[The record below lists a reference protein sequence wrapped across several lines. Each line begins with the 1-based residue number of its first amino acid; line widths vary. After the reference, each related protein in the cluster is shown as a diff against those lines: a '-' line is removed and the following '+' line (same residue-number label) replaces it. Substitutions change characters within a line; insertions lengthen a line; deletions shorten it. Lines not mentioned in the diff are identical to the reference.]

1 MSKIKLIFSLFML
14 VLFFSVQSA
23 FAQVTT
29 ASINGTVTDAKGEVL
44 PGATVIAVHVPS
56 GTKYGGISRNDGR
69 FYIPAMRVGGPYKV
83 TASYVGYD
91 AQSKENIYLTLGVT
105 TDLKFEMQE
114 GKIEVG
120 EVTIRAQRDAV
131 FSSDRTGAST
141 SINVEALQALP
152 TITRRLEDF
161 YRLTPQAK
169 GNSFAG
175 MDSRMNNIMVDG
187 SYFNNSFG
195 LGSTPG
201 ERTGV
206 SPVSVDAVEQVQV
219 NIAPYDVR
227 QGSFVGAAVNTVT
240 KSGTNEFSGSAYYN
254 FRQKSMV
261 GDQAKE
267 RTFDPGNFK
276 FNNLGLQLGGP
287 IIKDKLFFFV
297 NYEDDNLTQ
306 PGTTFLANPG
316 GAAATGNMT
325 RVLASELDGL
335 RSYLKNKFNYETGPY
350 TGYDN
355 ETPSTRFL
363 AKLDFNLDDNNKISL
378 RYTHLDSFTD
388 VLLSNSSSLGNG
400 NRRTNNNALNFQ
412 NSNYQIKENIRST
425 VLEWNSNIGTNMSN
439 NLILGYTY
447 NDESRASRGDMF
459 PFVDILKDGTTYTSF
474 GFEPFTPNNELRYSS
489 YQLQNNFTIY
499 GEEHT
504 LTFGLSAEK
513 YRSENVFYQG
523 SQGIWQ
529 YNSLADFYKDAD
541 DYLANPAR
549 TKSPVSI
556 RRYQLGYMNVPG
568 LEKPLQPLDVY
579 FYGVYGQDE
588 WRVSNDFKLTVGLRL
603 DMPVFNDE
611 NAFTNTEA
619 NAMTFIDKDGNPV
632 KYTTQKL
639 PDSKILWSPR
649 VGFNWDVF
657 GDKTTQLRG
666 GSGIFTGKPAYVW
679 ISNQIGNN
687 GILLGTIDANTAATA
702 ANYPFNPNVNKY
714 KPTTVTGAPAA
725 SYVLNFTDPDF
736 KFPQLWRNN
745 IAVDQKLPFDL
756 VATAEF
762 LYSKDVNG
770 MYYTNANLA
779 KPTGTFS
786 GVDARPLYN
795 SAANRINTKVTGA
808 YVLSNQNEGYSY
820 TMTAALEKPY
830 SDNWFAKVAYN
841 YGVAKNM
848 FDPGSIAQGSWTG
861 NFMSGNPNN
870 PGLSYSGSTP
880 GHRVIA
886 AASYSLEYF
895 DFGKTTISLF
905 LEGFNPGT
913 VSFTF
918 SGDLNGDGANNDMI
932 YIPKDMSEMNF
943 EQYTSGTTTFTV
955 DQQKAAFESFI
966 NSNDYLSANRGKYAE
981 RNGFLLPMVW
991 RLDLGFAQDIFTN
1004 LFEKRNTLQF
1014 RIDVVNFTNLL
1025 NKDWGVAQTQTT
1037 FNPLV
1042 SRPKDAN
1049 NRVLYRMNNA
1059 SGKLFD
1065 NSLQQTV
1072 LLSDV
1077 YKIQLSFRYIFN

>member
-1 MSKIKLIFSLFML
+1 MFML
-14 VLFFSVQSA
+14 VLLFSVQSA
-23 FAQVTT
+23 YSQVTT
-29 ASINGTVTDAKGEVL
+29 ASINGTVTDQKGEVL
-44 PGATVIAVHVPS
+44 PGATVMAVHVPS

-91 AQSKENIYLTLGVT
+91 QQVKENIYLTLGVT

-152 TITRRLEDF
+152 TVTRRLEDF

-169 GNSFAG
+169 GSSFAG
-175 MDSRMNNIMVDG
+175 MDARMNNIMIDG

-195 LGSTPG
+195 LGNTPG

-240 KSGTNEFSGSAYYN
+240 KSGTNEFSGTAYYN
-254 FRQKSMV
+254 FRQKNMV

-267 RTFDPGNFK
+267 KTFDPGNFK
-276 FNNLGLQLGGP
+276 FHNFGVQLGGP
-287 IIKDKLFFFV
+287 ILKDKLFFFV

-325 RVLASELDGL
+325 RVLASDLDAL
-335 RSYLKNKFNYETGPY
+335 SSYLKNKFNYETGPY
-350 TGYDN
+350 AGYDN

-388 VLLSNSSSLGNG
+388 VLLSNSTSLGNG

-412 NSNYQIKENIRST
+412 NSNYQIMENIRST

-447 NDESRASRGDMF
+447 NDESRASRGEMF
-459 PFVDILKDGTTYTSF
+459 PFVDILNNGTTYTSF

-489 YQLQNNFTIY
+489 YQLQDNFTIY
-499 GEEHT
+499 GEDHT

-523 SQGIWQ
+523 AQGVYQ

-541 DYLANPAR
+541 DYLANPTR
-549 TKSPVSI
+549 TKSPVTI
-556 RRYQLGYMNVPG
+556 KRYQLGYMNVPG
-568 LEKPLQPLDVY
+568 MEKPMQPLDVY
-579 FYGVYGQDE
+579 FYGIYGQDE
-588 WRVSNDFKLTVGLRL
+588 WRVTKDVKLTLGLRL
-603 DMPVFNDE
+603 DMPVFNNE
-611 NAFTNTEA
+611 NAYTNAEA
-619 NAMTFIDKDGNPV
+619 NAMTFFDKDGNQV
-632 KYTTQKL
+632 QYSTNKL

-657 GDKTTQLRG
+657 GDKTTQVRG

-679 ISNQIGNN
+679 ISNQVGNN
-687 GILLGTIDANTAATA
+687 GILLGTVDATNTTA
-702 ANYPFNPNVNKY
+702 FPFNPNTNAY
-714 KPTTVTGAPAA
+714 KPKTVTGSPAT

-745 IAVDQKLPFDL
+745 IAIDQKLPFDL

-762 LYSKDVNG
+762 LYSRDVNG
-770 MYYTNANLA
+770 MYYTNANLT
-779 KPTGTFS
+779 KPLGSFS
-786 GVDARPLYN
+786 GVDNRVDWYTK
-795 SAANRINTKVTGA
+795 AANGTYSVVSNSNRVNTKVTGA

-820 TMTAALEKPY
+820 TFTAALEKPY

-841 YGVAKNM
+841 YGVSKNM

-861 NFMSGNPNN
+861 NFMYSNPNSPALGYSSSY
-870 PGLSYSGSTP
+870 PGN
-880 GHRVIA
+880 RVIA

-895 DFGKTTISLF
+895 DFGKTTISCF
-905 LEGFNPGT
+905 LEGYNPGT

-918 SGDLNGDGANNDMI
+918 SGDLNGDGASNDLI
-932 YIPKDMSEMNF
+932 YIPKDQSEMNF

-955 DQQKAAFESFI
+955 DQQKAAFDAFI
-966 NSNDYLSANRGKYAE
+966 NSNDYLSDNRGKYAE
-981 RNGFLLPMVW
+981 RNGYLLPMVW
-991 RLDLGFAQDIFTN
+991 RLDLGIAQDIFTN

-1014 RIDVVNFTNLL
+1014 RVDIVNFTNLL
-1025 NKDWGVAQTQTT
+1025 NKDWGVAQIQTT
-1037 FNPLV
+1037 FNPLI
-1042 SRPKDAN
+1042 SRGKDTSGKP
-1049 NRVLYRMNNA
+1049 LYRMNNA
-1059 SGKLFD
+1059 GGVLFTE
-1065 NSLQQTV
+1065 SLQQTV

>member
-1 MSKIKLIFSLFML
+1 MSKVKLVFSLFML
-14 VLFFSVQSA
+14 MLLFSFQSVYS
-23 FAQVTT
+23 QVTT
-29 ASINGTVTDAKGEVL
+29 ASINGTVTDQKGEVL

-56 GTKYGGISRNDGR
+56 GTKYGGITRNDGR

-91 AQSKENIYLTLGVT
+91 SQVKDNLYLTLGVT
-105 TDLKFEMQE
+105 TDLEFEMQE
-114 GKIEVG
+114 GRIEVG
-120 EVTIRAQRDAV
+120 EVTVRAQRDAV

-175 MDSRMNNIMVDG
+175 VDARMNNIMIDG

-195 LGSTPG
+195 LGSSPG

-206 SPVSVDAVEQVQV
+206 SPISVDAVEQVQV

-240 KSGTNEFSGSAYYN
+240 KSGTNEFSGTAYYN

-267 RTFDPGNFK
+267 RAFDPGNFK
-276 FNNLGLQLGGP
+276 FRNMGFQLGGP
-287 IIKDKLFFFV
+287 IIQDKLFFFV

-316 GAAATGNMT
+316 TAAVGGNMT
-325 RVLASELDGL
+325 RVLAGDLTALS
-335 RSYLKNKFNYETGPY
+335 SYLKNRFNYETGPY

-378 RYTHLDSFTD
+378 RYTHLDSFAD
-388 VLLSNSSSLGNG
+388 ILLSNSSSLGAG

-412 NSNYQIKENIRST
+412 NSNYQIMENIRST

-439 NLILGYTY
+439 NLILGYTF
-447 NDESRASRGDMF
+447 NDESRASRGTMF
-459 PFVDILKDGTTYTSF
+459 PLVDILKDGTTYTSF

-489 YQLQNNFTIY
+489 YQLQNNFTIF
-499 GEEHT
+499 GEDHT
-504 LTFGLSAEK
+504 LTFGISAEK
-513 YRSENVFYQG
+513 YRSENVFFQG
-523 SQGIWQ
+523 AQGVFV
-529 YNSLADFYKDAD
+529 YNSLADFYRDAD

-549 TKSPVSI
+549 TKSPI
-556 RRYQLGYMNVPG
+556 RLNRYQLGYMNIPG
-568 LEKPLQPLDVY
+568 MDKPIQPLDVY

-588 WRVSNDFKLTVGLRL
+588 WRVTDDIKLTVGLRL
-603 DMPVFNDE
+603 DLPVFNDE
-611 NAFTNTEA
+611 NAYTNAEA
-619 NAMTFIDKDGNPV
+619 NAMTFLDKDGNSV

-639 PDSKILWSPR
+639 PDTKILWSPR

-657 GDKTTQLRG
+657 GDKTTQVRG

-687 GILLGTIDANTAATA
+687 GILLGAISATNTLD
-702 ANYPFNPNVNKY
+702 YPFHPNTNKY
-714 KPTTVTGAPAA
+714 KPATVTGAPAA

-745 IAVDQKLPFDL
+745 IAIDQRLPFDL

-762 LYSKDVNG
+762 LYSRDING

-779 KPTGTFS
+779 KSTGNFA
-786 GVDARPLYN
+786 GVDKRPFYT
-795 SAANRINTKVTGA
+795 STANRVNSKVTGA
-808 YVLSNQNEGYSY
+808 FVLSNQDEGYSY
-820 TMTAALEKPY
+820 NITAALEKPY
-830 SDNWFAKVAYN
+830 SDNWFAKAAYN
-841 YGVAKNM
+841 YGVSKNM

-870 PGLSYSGSTP
+870 PGLGYSSARP

-895 DFGKTTISLF
+895 DFGKTTISCF
-905 LEGFNPGT
+905 LEGFNTGT

-918 SGDLNGDGANNDMI
+918 SGDLNGDGANNDLI
-932 YIPKDMSEMNF
+932 YIPKDKSEMNF
-943 EQYTSGTTTFTV
+943 EQYTSGTNVFTIA
-955 DQQKAAFESFI
+955 QQQDAFESFI
-966 NSNDYLSANRGKYAE
+966 NSNDYLKNNRGKYAE

-991 RLDLGFAQDIFTN
+991 RLDIGIAQDVFTN
-1004 LFEKRNTLQF
+1004 LFDKRNTLQF
-1014 RIDVVNFTNLL
+1014 RLDIVNFTNLL
-1025 NKDWGVAQTQTT
+1025 NKDWGVAQTITT
-1037 FNPLV
+1037 FNPLI
-1042 SRPKDAN
+1042 SRPRAADNK
-1049 NRVLYRMNNA
+1049 VLYRMNNA
-1059 SGKLFD
+1059 GGVLFN
-1065 NSLQQTV
+1065 NSIQQTV
-1072 LLSDV
+1072 SLADV